1 MAWGCRYEAG
11 KRKGEFSEEECKRK
25 QAKDSIDRYHHY
37 YERFHAHHA
46 ARAKA
51 QKELETGRCAAD
63 TERMSGAVK
72 VSETQLRF
80 MHEARPST
88 AHLCVHA
95 WHVPSA
101 RGARA
106 YGADRGCKP

>member
-80 MHEARPST
+80 MHEARPSL

-95 WHVPSA
+95 
-101 RGARA
+101 
-106 YGADRGCKP
+106 